1 MEVAFC
7 GRCKRRYSMVFP
19 FESISYQALSM
30 TSYVPPLRDMW
41 FVIDQVLH
49 LPRAWAQM
57 PAFADVDADIARQ
70 VLEEAGRF
78 TTDILA
84 PTNAPG
90 DLEGCHFADG
100 AVTTPQGYKEAY
112 QAYVDGGWPSLA
124 CVPEAGGQGLP
135 NALNA
140 ALLEMTAA
148 ANHAWSMYAGLLHGA
163 YACLHAFASPELKE
177 RYLGKV
183 VSGEWAST
191 MCLTEP
197 QAGSDLGLLRS
208 RAEPRGDGS
217 YAISGN
223 KIFISGGEH
232 DLTDNIVH
240 LVLARLPDAPAGTR
254 GISLFLVPK
263 FLPAEQGGG
272 RNAVYCDGIE
282 KKMGIKGSATC
293 AMRFENAQGWLVGDA
308 NRGLQ
313 AMFVMMNAARIQ
325 VALQGLGHAD
335 AAHGRALR
343 YALERQQ
350 SRAPVR
356 AQPDRPADPLTAHPA
371 MRRSLLDQRCVVEG
385 GRVLAYWGA
394 QLLDTAEGAA
404 DAADREQAEAHL
416 ALLTPILKAYLTDA
430 GFQVASQA
438 LQVFGGY
445 GYVHEY
451 EVEQTLRDSRIALI
465 YEGTNE
471 IQAIDLLVRKI
482 VSDGGRRFGALLD
495 VVAAD
500 AREAGA
506 SPHGSALTALVE
518 AVRGV
523 VADICATASNDAEY
537 SFRVAD
543 DFLRLAALTLMA
555 HAWLRLDRAA
565 SGGASEAED
574 FLAAKREAA
583 THFFRYHLPEAELH
597 LARIRAGR
605 ENLPAVALMA

>member
-1 MEVAFC
+1 
-7 GRCKRRYSMVFP
+7 
-19 FESISYQALSM
+19 M

-49 LPRAWAQM
+49 LPRAWARM
-57 PAFADVDADIARQ
+57 PAFADIDADIARQ

-84 PTNAPG
+84 PTNSPG
-90 DLEGCHFADG
+90 DLEGCHFTNG
-100 AVTTPQGYKEAY
+100 EVTTPQGYKEAY
-112 QAYVDGGWPSLA
+112 RAYVEGGWPALA
-124 CVPEAGGQGLP
+124 CDPEAGGQGLP

-140 ALLEMTAA
+140 VLLEMTAA

-183 VSGEWAST
+183 VSGEWAGT

-263 FLPAEQGGG
+263 LLPEELGGG
-272 RNAVYCDGIE
+272 RNAAYCDGIE

-293 AMRFENAQGWLVGDA
+293 AMRFEDAQGWLVGEA

-325 VALQGLGHAD
+325 VALQGLAHAD

-356 AQPDRPADPLTAHPA
+356 EQAERPADPLTAHPA
-371 MRRSLLDQRCVVEG
+371 MRRTLLDQRCVVEG

-394 QLLDTAEGAA
+394 HLLDTAEGAP
-404 DAADREQAEAHL
+404 DAGDREQAENHL

-506 SPHGSALTALVE
+506 SAHGPALAALVDT
-518 AVRGV
+518 VRGV
-523 VADICATASNDAEY
+523 TGEICASAADDAEY
-537 SFRVAD
+537 PFRVAD
-543 DFLRLAALTLMA
+543 DFLRLAALTFMA

-565 SGGASEAED
+565 SGEAREAAD

-583 THFFRYHLPEAELH
+583 GHFFRYNLPEAELH
-597 LARIRAGR
+597 VARIRAGR
-605 ENLPAVALMA
+605 ENLPAVALIA